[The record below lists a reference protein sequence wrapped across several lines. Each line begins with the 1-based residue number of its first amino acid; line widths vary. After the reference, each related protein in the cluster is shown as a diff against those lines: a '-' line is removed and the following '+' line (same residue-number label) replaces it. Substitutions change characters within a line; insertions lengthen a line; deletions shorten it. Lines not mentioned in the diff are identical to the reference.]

1 MLQQNTFFGHY
12 NIPPNQKNLY
22 ENLFSILVVTDSIE
36 SDFCEGRLS
45 EDNATKSITQLKD
58 QFNRLRSI
66 LNFNKAEIE
75 KFCTACHINLP
86 YALNVLFSEINHTE
100 NLNSTE
106 RYQEAMNLGTNFTTL
121 MDLCQLKIQEPIRY
135 NEIILKIKVGM
146 GKLGL
151 LESKE
156 EIYQIMTKWVN
167 AFSQLRPMDKVSNEL
182 ILELE
187 SDMKKCYVLSME

>member
-1 MLQQNTFFGHY
+1 
-12 NIPPNQKNLY
+12 
-22 ENLFSILVVTDSIE
+22 
-36 SDFCEGRLS
+36 
-45 EDNATKSITQLKD
+45 
-58 QFNRLRSI
+58 
-66 LNFNKAEIE
+66 
-75 KFCTACHINLP
+75 
-86 YALNVLFSEINHTE
+86 
-100 NLNSTE
+100 
-106 RYQEAMNLGTNFTTL
+106 MNLGTNFTTL

-187 SDMKKCYVLSME
+187 SDMKKCYVL